1 MPRLIKMNIFKDM
14 SFRCEYH
21 KQLGYTLIELMLVVM
36 IVAILAAIALPS
48 YQMYGRRT
56 AAAQMQQEM
65 LKQVEQL
72 EKHKARNF
80 SYQNYTL
87 TSVSLPNT
95 YSLELKDGTD
105 TVKSLSQGLG
115 QKWVMKAVTTDA
127 RNYNFLI
134 TSSGFK
140 CKNKTSANITY
151 TDCGDGK
158 ENW

>member
-1 MPRLIKMNIFKDM
+1 MRQFNSTIFK
-14 SFRCEYH
+14 SKNNR
-21 KQLGYTLIELMLVVM
+21 QSGYTLMELMVVVM
-36 IVAILAAIALPS
+36 IIGILAAIALPS
-48 YQMYGRRT
+48 YQIYARRT
-56 AAAQMQQEM
+56 AAAQMQQEI

-80 SYQNYTL
+80 SYQNF
-87 TSVSLPNT
+87 SLGTVNLPST

-105 TVKSLSQGLG
+105 TTKTLSQGLG

-134 TSSGFK
+134 TSSGTR
-140 CKNKTSANITY
+140 CKTTNSISTY
-151 TDCGDGK
+151 ADCGGSDY